1 MQILFWNFLLHID
14 SDYEYFLCVAHML
27 VLVLSQS
34 QRQRVR
40 SLPLKPKT
48 TKLDKWKWLRAEAK
62 QKKDMKNFA
71 NRRKTG
77 KKKHP
82 NISYIKLREFW
93 LSSHLPHC
101 FNLVQD
107 RICTAR
113 VKWSRVKDSDH
124 FCSSPQPRGINIL
137 KSAVNIRSKF
147 GGTTTRHWI
156 IWITKTGSGGECLRV
171 SQAVNK
177 RKLSV
182 THASGQSHK
191 STPNS

>member
-1 MQILFWNFLLHID
+1 MTIFSALPHVGSRTLTVTETKGSIPSAQTENNKAGQMKVTSRKQSKRRIWKTLQIGGN
-14 SDYEYFLCVAHML
+14 
-27 VLVLSQS
+27 
-34 QRQRVR
+34 
-40 SLPLKPKT
+40 
-48 TKLDKWKWLRAEAK
+48 WKE
-62 QKKDMKNFA
+62 
-71 NRRKTG
+71 
-77 KKKHP
+77 KHP

-137 KSAVNIRSKF
+137 NSAVSIRSKF